1 MASYQSPLLTAKQ
14 KNVNTSDI
22 SDIQCSRCTCAL
34 FHTASSSFSAFVSSS
49 YSSSSIHIYFMATEI
64 AISATCKRKWITVK
78 PQQAKTNYEQHFWFL
93 LMYSAVYTLHVGHK
107 NAENRLKFV
116 VYFRNCSWNTLTPV
130 RPSETVNLWA
140 VCLVSTLSAY
150 TRSALIWHD
159 FHKQCAECIY
169 FFLIAVYPLRLYEC
183 SWAARCRKARKWVAQ
198 HSTFATKQQTDKKSR
213 FTFHMTDKCEYVCIK
228 YASVSS

>member
-1 MASYQSPLLTAKQ
+1 MIPASIDSPAYLRSHRYCCPFATVSVFWLNGHTYRKYWLLYSQLPVPSPHRQRKKCQYQRHFRHPMLTMHL
-14 KNVNTSDI
+14 
-22 SDIQCSRCTCAL
+22 CSIP
-34 FHTASSSFSAFVSSS
+34 HSSSAFVSSS
-49 YSSSSIHIYFMATEI
+49 YSSSSIRIYFMATEI
-64 AISATCKRKWITVK
+64 AMSATCKRKWITVK

-183 SWAARCRKARKWVAQ
+183 S
-198 HSTFATKQQTDKKSR
+198 
-213 FTFHMTDKCEYVCIK
+213 
-228 YASVSS
+228 